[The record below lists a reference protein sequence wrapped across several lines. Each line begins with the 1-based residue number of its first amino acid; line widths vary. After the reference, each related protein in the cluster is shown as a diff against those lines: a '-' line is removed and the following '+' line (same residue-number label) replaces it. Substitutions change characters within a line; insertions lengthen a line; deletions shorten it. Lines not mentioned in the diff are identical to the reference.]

1 MFRKFI
7 TLCLFI
13 FPLVL
18 SARDIVV
25 VDADSRFPL
34 PSASVYDSRGKAIC
48 TTDAG
53 GLLPYIAPERFPIT
67 LRYLGYQDFTTAHF
81 PRDTIFMHEAA
92 SELDEIVVES
102 RKRPILHI
110 LGYLREYS
118 MLTSYSDSVLLFRE
132 KMVDFMLTPDHKIK
146 FDGWKM
152 PRTLSSKS
160 YYRFTNHNGLDSV
173 SDRFNQHFSWSDWM
187 ALPEP
192 ASLPASLHAIQTGS
206 DTLRGRYQPSVIWSK
221 NPDNISVNVDVLND
235 SSQIC
240 WTPALRGFVRRG
252 VEFDNISMRFRFFNN
267 DSTVVSPIDLTDYN
281 FKIESRGRGHDMF
294 RFNSV
299 DEPFFVETVGEI
311 HILDREFISIKEAK
325 KWADSKFD
333 RNQIGIYKPT
343 DVEPL
348 PRHIT
353 DLIARVNSINT
364 DQVRTDIVPDH
375 NLISKNVGKGNFSLG
390 HRVLNVLKTITGI
403 SAYKANKNNNRHW
416 NDTKKKQIEKM
427 RQRALNP

>member
-1 MFRKFI
+1 
-7 TLCLFI
+7 
-13 FPLVL
+13 
-18 SARDIVV
+18 
-25 VDADSRFPL
+25 
-34 PSASVYDSRGKAIC
+34 
-48 TTDAG
+48 
-53 GLLPYIAPERFPIT
+53 
-67 LRYLGYQDFTTAHF
+67 
-81 PRDTIFMHEAA
+81 
-92 SELDEIVVES
+92 
-102 RKRPILHI
+102 
-110 LGYLREYS
+110 
-118 MLTSYSDSVLLFRE
+118 
-132 KMVDFMLTPDHKIK
+132 
-146 FDGWKM
+146 
-152 PRTLSSKS
+152 
-160 YYRFTNHNGLDSV
+160 
-173 SDRFNQHFSWSDWM
+173 
-187 ALPEP
+187 
-192 ASLPASLHAIQTGS
+192 
-206 DTLRGRYQPSVIWSK
+206 
-221 NPDNISVNVDVLND
+221 
-235 SSQIC
+235 
-240 WTPALRGFVRRG
+240 
-252 VEFDNISMRFRFFNN
+252 
-267 DSTVVSPIDLTDYN
+267 
-281 FKIESRGRGHDMF
+281 MF

-375 NLISKNVGKGNFSLG
+375 NLISKNVVKGNFSLG